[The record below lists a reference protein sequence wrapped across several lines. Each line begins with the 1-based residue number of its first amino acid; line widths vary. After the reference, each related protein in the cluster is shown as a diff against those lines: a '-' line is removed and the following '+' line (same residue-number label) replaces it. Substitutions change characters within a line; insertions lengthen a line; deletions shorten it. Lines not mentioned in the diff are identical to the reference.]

1 MYNNVHVHF
10 INLFY
15 LSLSLPLSLLQFF
28 EVLSF
33 VSSSILPS
41 SSQSNNDDSATS
53 TDDST
58 DEVKPPSSSE
68 KRRSTI
74 SALEKITKG
83 SIVGALLPPLLAV
96 MSDPVHCTLPLA
108 MKLLPCGNS
117 LGRRNAEV

>member
-1 MYNNVHVHF
+1 MYILIIF
-10 INLFY
+10 FLF
-15 LSLSLPLSLLQFF
+15 LPLSPSLLQFF
-28 EVLSF
+28 EVLSS

-58 DEVKPPSSSE
+58 DEVKSPSSSE
-68 KRRSTI
+68 KRRSII

-108 MKLLPCGNS
+108 MKLLPSVTS